1 MCARITQKKITQG
14 QKTPNSGEHMRRRL
28 GWSGERAE
36 FGRDQPLSAAKKG
49 RGAREEI
56 QM

>member
-14 QKTPNSGEHMRRRL
+14 KKTPNSGEHMRRRL